1 MDWKNKLGAL
11 LSEDSGFE
19 FAEESACV
27 NQECKDEKQ
36 VQTSVLEVC
45 LDKKG
50 RHGKQATIISGFE
63 CDDEEVKNI
72 AKELKMKI
80 GTGGSARGGEILLQG
95 DWRDKVV
102 EILKTK
108 KFKVKKI

>member
-1 MDWKNKLGAL
+1 M
-11 LSEDSGFE
+11 
-19 FAEESACV
+19 
-27 NQECKDEKQ
+27 
-36 VQTSVLEVC
+36 
-45 LDKKG
+45 
-50 RHGKQATIISGFE
+50 ATIISGFE

-102 EILKTK
+102 EILKTQ